1 MNKELTNTELQ
12 AEIRRDKRLTK
23 YLQIGGI
30 GRNNIKGLSREDQK
44 VVDSFISSKKVTIWI
59 RKQ

>member
-12 AEIRRDKRLTK
+12 AAIRRDKRLTK
-23 YLQIGGI
+23 YLQIDGI

-44 VVDSFISSKKVTIWI
+44 VVDSFVSSKKVTIWI

>member
-12 AEIRRDKRLTK
+12 AEIRRDKHLTK
-23 YLQIGGI
+23 YLQIDGI

-44 VVDSFISSKKVTIWI
+44 VVDSFISSKRVTIWI

>member
-12 AEIRRDKRLTK
+12 AAIRRDKRLTK
-23 YLQIGGI
+23 YLQIDGI